1 MFHRRAVNNL
11 NNKSS
16 LAVRPQNEEAAHL
29 NGSVGRTAQHHH
41 RDDGSQAG
49 SRMSV
54 SGALLDYSFMLFL
67 VIGGCCSNV
76 WAYEELLRAEPNVGP
91 ALTFSQM
98 LFITIQQLPS
108 FITWD
113 KSRTPGYTWLWL
125 PRLKP
130 RQVPISQYLLQV
142 TTFAS
147 GTLLNNIV
155 FAFSVPLTLQIV
167 FRSAGLA
174 VSMLLGRFFMDKRYT
189 LKQTIAVAIVSS
201 GVIIATLF
209 RPRTESPI
217 TIIQDPGTAT
227 NNTSTTDAITAT
239 STVDTSRYTLGIAML
254 LASLVCTGVHGALQE
269 RTYSTYGPYW
279 RESIFYTHM
288 LSLPMFAIMPQSV
301 RRGFVGLSRPKNS
314 GGAGGYD
321 GHDNALLT
329 TTRINSSSSSIF
341 RRPYTMLALNLL
353 SQLICVAGVNQLSSR
368 VSAVST
374 QVVLTTRKAIS
385 LCFSVWWF
393 GSGWNA
399 QLATGAAMVFVG
411 SFWYSVLPAP
421 VRVEPDGKR
430 EKAN

>member
-1 MFHRRAVNNL
+1 
-11 NNKSS
+11 
-16 LAVRPQNEEAAHL
+16 
-29 NGSVGRTAQHHH
+29 
-41 RDDGSQAG
+41 
-49 SRMSV
+49 
-54 SGALLDYSFMLFL
+54 MLFL

-98 LFITIQQLPS
+98 LFITAQQLPS
-108 FITWD
+108 FITWG
-113 KSRTPGYTWLWL
+113 KSNSPGYSWLWL

-130 RQVPISQYLLQV
+130 RHVPISQYLLQV

-147 GTLLNNIV
+147 GTLLNNLV
-155 FAFSVPLTLQIV
+155 FAFSVPPTLQIV

-209 RPRTESPI
+209 RPRTELPI
-217 TIIQDPGTAT
+217 AIIRDPGTAT
-227 NNTSTTDAITAT
+227 NYTSTTDSATAAD
-239 STVDTSRYTLGIAML
+239 TVDTSRYSLGIAML
-254 LASLVCTGVHGALQE
+254 LLSLVCTGVHGALQE

-301 RRGFVGLSRPKNS
+301 RRGFVGLSHPKNS
-314 GGAGGYD
+314 GGAGGGY
-321 GHDNALLT
+321 GGGPENALLT
-329 TTRINSSSSSIF
+329 TMTANSSSSSIF

-399 QLATGAAMVFVG
+399 QLAAGAVMVFVG

-421 VRVEPDGKR
+421 VRVESNSKR
-430 EKAN
+430 EKTN

>member
-1 MFHRRAVNNL
+1 
-11 NNKSS
+11 
-16 LAVRPQNEEAAHL
+16 
-29 NGSVGRTAQHHH
+29 
-41 RDDGSQAG
+41 
-49 SRMSV
+49 MSV
-54 SGALLDYSFMLFL
+54 AGALLDYFFMLFL

-98 LFITIQQLPS
+98 LFITAQQLPS

-113 KSRTPGYTWLWL
+113 KSRTPGYNWLWL

-147 GTLLNNIV
+147 GTLMNNLV
-155 FAFSVPLTLQIV
+155 FAFSVPPTLQIV
-167 FRSAGLA
+167 FRSAGNCRAVFLSFSLSPLPTFSSLGLA

-189 LKQTIAVAIVSS
+189 LKQTLAVAIVSF

-217 TIIQDPGTAT
+217 TIIRDPGTAT
-227 NNTSTTDAITAT
+227 NYTSTTDAATAT
-239 STVDTSRYTLGIAML
+239 NTVDTSRYSLGIAML

-301 RRGFVGLSRPKNS
+301 RRGFNGLSRPKNHS
-314 GGAGGYD
+314 GGRYD
-321 GHDNALLT
+321 
-329 TTRINSSSSSIF
+329 SIII
-341 RRPYTMLALNLL
+341 RQPYTILALNLL

-399 QLATGAAMVFVG
+399 QLAAGAVMVFVG

-421 VRVEPDGKR
+421 ERVGPTGKR
-430 EKAN
+430 QKTN

>member
-1 MFHRRAVNNL
+1 MSRQRVVNNL
-11 NNKSS
+11 NKKSS
-16 LAVRPQNEEAAHL
+16 RAVRSPNEAARL
-29 NGSVGRTAQHHH
+29 NGSAGGAAQHH
-41 RDDGSQAG
+41 DDNDNGPQAA

-54 SGALLDYSFMLFL
+54 AGVLLDYSFMLFL

-98 LFITIQQLPS
+98 LFITAQQLP
-108 FITWD
+108 
-113 KSRTPGYTWLWL
+113 WLWL

-147 GTLLNNIV
+147 GTLLNNLV
-155 FAFSVPLTLQIV
+155 FAFSVPPTLQIV

-174 VSMLLGRFFMDKRYT
+174 VSMLLGRFFMDKHYT
-189 LKQTIAVAIVSS
+189 LKQTMAVAIVSS

-217 TIIQDPGTAT
+217 TIIRDSGTAT
-227 NNTSTTDAITAT
+227 NYTSTIDAATAA
-239 STVDTSRYTLGIAML
+239 STVDPSRYTLGIAML
-254 LASLVCTGVHGALQE
+254 LASLVCTGIHGALQE
-269 RTYSTYGPYW
+269 HTYSTYGPYW

-314 GGAGGYD
+314 GGGGSPYD
-321 GHDNALLT
+321 GHNNPLLT
-329 TTRINSSSSSIF
+329 TTNSSS
-341 RRPYTMLALNLL
+341 
-353 SQLICVAGVNQLSSR
+353 

-399 QLATGAAMVFVG
+399 QLAAGAVMVFIG
-411 SFWYSVLPAP
+411 SFWYSVLPAS
-421 VRVEPDGKR
+421 VRVEQNRDGKR
-430 EKAN
+430 EKTN